1 VPLGELEA
9 RLAALTS
16 DKRQMVVVC
25 KTDKR
30 SVKAAESLR
39 AHGIKHVM
47 VLRGGMEEWSC
58 QAAPSQAII
67 TPI

>member
-1 VPLGELEA
+1 
-9 RLAALTS
+9 
-16 DKRQMVVVC
+16 
-25 KTDKR
+25 
-30 SVKAAESLR
+30 
-39 AHGIKHVM
+39 VM